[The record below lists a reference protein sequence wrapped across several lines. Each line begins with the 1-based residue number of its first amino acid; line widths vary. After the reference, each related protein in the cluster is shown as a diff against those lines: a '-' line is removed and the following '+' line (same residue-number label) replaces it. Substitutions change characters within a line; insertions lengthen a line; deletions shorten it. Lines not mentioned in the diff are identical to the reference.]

1 MKLQESKFDEIY
13 NANYPIVF
21 RLCQGYTNGDEAL
34 SKDLAQEVFIKVWEN
49 LASFRNESNISTWI
63 YRITVNCCLLE
74 LRNKKSVPIEN
85 HLSHLE
91 HTETNFADHTEVQ
104 LKQMYQC
111 ISKLK
116 TENKSIILLE
126 LEGLPQK
133 EIGDIMGLSHETI
146 RVRIHRIKN
155 ELIKCVKL

>member
-1 MKLQESKFDEIY
+1 MEQKESMFEEIY
-13 NANYPIVF
+13 NVNYPIVF
-21 RLCQGYTNGDEAL
+21 RLCQGYTNGDASL
-34 SKDLAQEVFIKVWEN
+34 SKDLVQEVFIKVWEN
-49 LASFRNESNISTWI
+49 LESFRNESNISTWI

-74 LRNKKSVPIEN
+74 LRNKKSVSIGP

-91 HTETNFADHTEVQ
+91 HTDTNFTDHREVQ
-104 LKQMYQC
+104 LKQMHQC

-133 EIGDIMGLSHETI
+133 EIADIMGLSHETI